1 MTADPLD
8 RTDAS
13 TGDNRSRKP
22 TRRRVLKAA
31 SGAVVAGTGV
41 ALGGGTVA
49 AQPDG
54 NCDQGWLTPP
64 SDYPVLDIQTSDP
77 STSGDFPSGED
88 EFLPFVHGWTEEDGA
103 TTEELSAIAYT
114 FDQAL
119 EDNGYTQST
128 FLVRWDADHAWDTAK
143 SKADE
148 AGKRLAKWLDD
159 YMSNHSTTVKL
170 SGHSLGS
177 RVTFACLNWLASNTD
192 HVLDDVAVMGAAVNP
207 DTVCDGAKYAPGIK
221 NAATLVNSYSS
232 DSDDIDCQFYKTE
245 EGTHAL
251 GCEGSECDC
260 TPSGCSESSISNYT
274 DNQVDFV
281 EYHCDYMKPDKG
293 CVPEIVCDFD
303 DDCDGNYGD
312 GDGDGGGGGGGGGP
326 PL

>member
-1 MTADPLD
+1 M
-8 RTDAS
+8 
-13 TGDNRSRKP
+13 
-22 TRRRVLKAA
+22 LKAA
-31 SGAVVAGTGV
+31 TGAAVAGAGV
-41 ALGGGTVA
+41 TLGSGTVA
-49 AQPDG
+49 AQTDG

-128 FLVRWDADHAWDTAK
+128 FLVRWDADHEWSVAK
-143 SKADE
+143 DKADQ

-159 YMSNHSTTVKL
+159 YMSSHDTVVKL

-177 RVTFACLNWLASNTD
+177 RVSFACLNELHDRSD
-192 HVLDDVAVMGAAVNP
+192 HVLDDVAVMGAAVDP
-207 DTVCDGAKYAPGIK
+207 DTVCEGAVYEPGIE
-221 NAATLVNSYSS
+221 NAAKMTNSYSS
-232 DSDDIDCQFYKTE
+232 SNDDIVCTFYAIE
-245 EGTHAL
+245 EGTSAL

-260 TPSGCSESSISNYT
+260 GFFCTQESTIDNYA

-281 EYHCDYMKPDKG
+281 ENHCDYMKPDVG
-293 CVPEIVCDFD
+293 CVPEIVQNF
-303 DDCDGNYGD
+303 
-312 GDGDGGGGGGGGGP
+312 
-326 PL
+326 